1 MSFEIGPLQ
10 PIGRG
15 TGAARRVD
23 AVTPGFSLDL
33 ARRKTETPAP
43 ASAPSSVVPETPP
56 LEVRDAIGA
65 AAARAAELRAENR
78 ELHFQKDPTSGRV
91 IVQVRDLAGNVIR
104 TIPPSRALDIMAGAA
119 V

>member
-15 TGAARRVD
+15 TPAVRRAD

-33 ARRKTETPAP
+33 AASKAP
-43 ASAPSSVVPETPP
+43 AADAAVVSLPASPPE
-56 LEVRDAIGA
+56 EVRNAVGA
-65 AAARAAELRAENR
+65 AAARAAELRAQNR
-78 ELHFQKDPTSGRV
+78 ELHFEKDPSSGRV
-91 IVQVRDLAGNVIR
+91 IIEVRDLAGNVIR

-119 V
+119 L

>member
-15 TGAARRVD
+15 TPAARRID

-43 ASAPSSVVPETPP
+43 ASPATAVPAAPPV
-56 LEVRDAIGA
+56 EVRDAIGA